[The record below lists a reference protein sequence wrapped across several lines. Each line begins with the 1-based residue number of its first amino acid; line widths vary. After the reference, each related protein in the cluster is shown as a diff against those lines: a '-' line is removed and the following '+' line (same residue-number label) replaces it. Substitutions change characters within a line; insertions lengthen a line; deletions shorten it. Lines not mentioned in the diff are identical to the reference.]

1 MRKLIVSNIMS
12 LDGSYTGPGNDVMA
26 LPMDEAFDAYNVA
39 RLRAADTLLLG
50 RKTYEGFKG
59 FWPSVADDPKASPTH
74 RKISRLNNAID
85 KVVISDSLVW
95 NQRNHGLTLASSV
108 AETLTSK
115 SQNSNANPAKTSWF
129 LAATSCRMGSFIS
142 AIWARWCLPQ
152 D

>member
-1 MRKLIVSNIMS
+1 
-12 LDGSYTGPGNDVMA
+12 
-26 LPMDEAFDAYNVA
+26 
-39 RLRAADTLLLG
+39 LLQMIL
-50 RKTYEGFKG
+50 
-59 FWPSVADDPKASPTH
+59 SH
-74 RKISRLNNAID
+74 Q
-85 KVVISDSLVW
+85 LVT
-95 NQRNHGLTLASSV
+95 NTESGYVTTRLTLASSV